1 MECSE
6 VREHLPAF
14 DEEVLSPDV
23 LSHLAACEQCR
34 SILKLYRELDAGLAC
49 LATLDIEPPAWLL
62 EALTE
67 AVAQRLRRKAVVMAT
82 SRQLSR
88 ATTRQIGEHRL
99 AAGGALLLAGVA
111 LLVKGRSR
119 RRVRP
124 AGAKIAA

>member
-6 VREHLPAF
+6 SREHLPAF
-14 DEEVLSPDV
+14 DEEVLSTDV
-23 LSHLAACEQCR
+23 LNHLAACEQCR
-34 SILKLYRELDAGLAC
+34 LVLKAYRDLDAALSA
-49 LATLDIEPPAWLL
+49 LATVTIEPPPWLL
-62 EALTE
+62 EALNE
-67 AVAQRLRRKAVVMAT
+67 AVSQRLRRKAMVIAT

-124 AGAKIAA
+124 TGAKVAA